1 MKKTKIVSTLGPAS
15 TDVDTI
21 VKLINAGANIFRF
34 NFSHGD
40 HPEHLGRMN
49 NVKKAQEI
57 TGKHVGLMLDTK
69 GAEIRTT
76 VEKDGKIEFNAG
88 DKVRISMDDSI
99 EGTHEKI
106 AVTYPGLYDDVHVGG
121 HVLFD
126 DGLIDMIIDEKDEA
140 NHELVC
146 TVQNHGLLGSR
157 KGVNAPGVSINLPG
171 ITEKDSSDIR
181 FGLEQGINYIAASFV
196 RKPEDIED
204 IRALLKEKNMEDV
217 QIFPK
222 IESQEGIDNFEAIM
236 EVADGLMVPRG
247 DMGVEIPAENVP
259 LVQKKMIRRCNEMGK
274 PVITATQ
281 MLDSM
286 EENPRPTRAEVS
298 DVANAVFDGTDATM
312 LSGES
317 ANGDWPVEAVS
328 TMARIDVK
336 AENNLDLFGTETF
349 NFDKSD
355 VTDTIGSAVAQA
367 AKDLD
372 IKVIVAA
379 TSSGYTARMISK
391 YRPNADILALTFDER
406 TERGLMVNWGVQPY
420 VVDKPADTDEMFAL
434 AAKKAVE
441 LGFAKSGDKII
452 VVAGVPMGTP
462 GATNLMR
469 VETIK

>member
-355 VTDTIGSAVAQA
+355 VTETIGSAVAQA

-469 VETIK
+469 VKTIK